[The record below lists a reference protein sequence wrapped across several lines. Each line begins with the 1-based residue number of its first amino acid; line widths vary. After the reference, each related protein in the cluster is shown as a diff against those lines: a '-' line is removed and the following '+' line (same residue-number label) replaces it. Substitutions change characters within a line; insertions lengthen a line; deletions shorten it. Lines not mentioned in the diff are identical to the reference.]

1 MNQRL
6 QTLGLDKAGE
16 RTASPQSCR
25 DSHSLALTWRAV
37 AFVGFARSTLS
48 DTSRASLN
56 FACRAKLTASTRRA
70 SSSSG
75 LAETCSEVL
84 SGLTPKER
92 IPDCRQTRSHERA
105 SGATSSCSWSKSTA
119 SSEKKSRAAARPVS
133 VRRLAIENRSPGW
146 NYIYAQLEST
156 RATRVRVKSGLRNGD
171 RVRQKRHPRRG

>member
-37 AFVGFARSTLS
+37 AFAGFARSTLS

-84 SGLTPKER
+84 SGLTPNER
-92 IPDCRQTRSHERA
+92 IPDCRSTRSYERA
-105 SGATSSCSWSKSTA
+105 SGHLVLQLFEVDCLQR
-119 SSEKKSRAAARPVS
+119 KK
-133 VRRLAIENRSPGW
+133 ITGRSPPVFRPPVG
-146 NYIYAQLEST
+146 
-156 RATRVRVKSGLRNGD
+156 
-171 RVRQKRHPRRG
+171 H